1 MVTDVMP
8 TDKAKLFAYVD
19 PSLKAKI
26 ERLADLRLRSVSNLV
41 ESVMAE
47 EVARAEKSGE
57 IPQNPGSS
65 EKPTTK

>member
-1 MVTDVMP
+1 MNLTGMP

-19 PSLKAKI
+19 PSLKSKI

-47 EVARAEKSGE
+47 EIARAEKTGE
-57 IPQNPGSS
+57 LSISS
-65 EKPTTK
+65 QDNIKA

>member
-1 MVTDVMP
+1 MVTDAMP

-57 IPQNPGSS
+57 IPQTPGNTDI
-65 EKPTTK
+65 PTTK

>member
-1 MVTDVMP
+1 MSPDPAVA

-19 PSLKAKI
+19 PTLKAKI
-26 ERLADLRLRSVSNLV
+26 EHLAEARLRSVSNLV

-57 IPQNPGSS
+57 LPLTDQGGS
-65 EKPTTK
+65 K